1 MSDNMKLIMESW
13 RSWAITKKLVGD
25 KFMRDPRGPI
35 NIDEE
40 DIPLALYIH
49 VEGGEYTSL
58 ILYRPIIK
66 SKDITSDGLNTKVI
80 GMINLEDSGDSC
92 IPDTFQV
99 AHSAAATKGKGY
111 GSLMYGLAFRYA
123 NMNGY
128 GLTSDHGN
136 STSADAKVLWDRYAD
151 TKGMVKKKTKAGNDK
166 FDYYEKTDDKEDDC
180 GMDVND
186 TEKHLATDHSWIDK
200 NNEFA
205 GTFDKLR
212 AQHVEY
218 IKSLDD
224 EDREEFTQ
232 KLTNMG
238 GNLFGRAYSYGE

>member
-92 IPDTFQV
+92 IPDTFQ
-99 AHSAAATKGKGY
+99 
-111 GSLMYGLAFRYA
+111 
-123 NMNGY
+123 
-128 GLTSDHGN
+128 D
-136 STSADAKVLWDRYAD
+136 
-151 TKGMVKKKTKAGNDK
+151 
-166 FDYYEKTDDKEDDC
+166 
-180 GMDVND
+180 
-186 TEKHLATDHSWIDK
+186 
-200 NNEFA
+200 
-205 GTFDKLR
+205 
-212 AQHVEY
+212 
-218 IKSLDD
+218 
-224 EDREEFTQ
+224 
-232 KLTNMG
+232 
-238 GNLFGRAYSYGE
+238 